1 MVGRPLMRMRN
12 LIVGAIVA
20 ASMLTAAP
28 AFGQS
33 ASQDAYSTPHGAIQE
48 RISTERRDPPDKTTT
63 ERQTTSSG
71 DLPFTG
77 LDVALI
83 MAAGGVLLAMGFGMR
98 RLSRSEVV

>member
-1 MVGRPLMRMRN
+1 MVGRPHMRFRN
-12 LIVGAIVA
+12 LIAGALVC
-20 ASMLTAAP
+20 ASMLIAAP
-28 AFGQS
+28 AYAQT
-33 ASQDAYSTPHGAIQE
+33 ASEAYSKPAGSVQE
-48 RISTERRDPPDKTTT
+48 RISTERRDPPDETTT
-63 ERQTTSSG
+63 ERQTASNRG